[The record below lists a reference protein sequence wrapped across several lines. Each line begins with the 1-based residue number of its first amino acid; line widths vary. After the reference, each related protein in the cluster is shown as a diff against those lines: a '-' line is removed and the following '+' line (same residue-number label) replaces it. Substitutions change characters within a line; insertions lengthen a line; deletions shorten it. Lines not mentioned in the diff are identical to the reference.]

1 MSHKIDSDFLPDYD
15 LALRARTARF
25 AHILTLGVCAFCF
38 IFLIWAHF
46 AKLDEV
52 TRGDA
57 RVVPSSKIQ
66 VVQNLEG
73 GILAELAVRDN
84 QIVQKG
90 DVLLRIANTSAESQY
105 RDSRTQ
111 YLTLEA
117 MIARLKAEI
126 ADTMPQFPQE
136 VLTEA
141 PTVAHSEQALYGSQ
155 LDQFKSNIAVLND
168 QLAQKQQEIA
178 GLQSKQ
184 DTLSRS
190 LALAKQERDMTS
202 PLVASG
208 AASKLEL
215 VKLER
220 ELTDLQGQIDD
231 AKISITQAEAA
242 RNEAQKR
249 IQEKTA
255 TFHSDAQ
262 AELNKHTA
270 ELAALS
276 QQIFAQHDRVTRTE
290 VRSPVRG
297 TIKDVKVTTIGEV
310 IKPGEDLVEIVPLED
325 TLLVEAKIRPAD
337 VAFLHPGQPAMVKVS
352 AYDFSIYGGLKAQ
365 VEDISADTIKDDER
379 PNGGTFFRVTLR
391 TEKNSLGTAD
401 KPLPIIPGMTASAEI
416 LTGQKS
422 VLDYLLKPLLKAR
435 DEALHER

>member
-1 MSHKIDSDFLPDYD
+1 MSPKIDSDFLPDYEY
-15 LALRARTARF
+15 ALRARTARF
-25 AHILTLGVCAFCF
+25 AHILTLGVCAFCL
-38 IFLIWAHF
+38 IFLVWAHF
-46 AKLDEV
+46 AKLEEV

-73 GILAELAVRDN
+73 GILAELAVHDG

-90 DVLLRIANTSAESQY
+90 HVLLRIANTSAESQY

-126 ADTMPQFPQE
+126 ADKTPQFPQE

-141 PTVAHSEQALYGSQ
+141 PTVAHSEQALYDSQ

-168 QLAQKQQEIA
+168 QLVQKQQEIA

-184 DTLSRS
+184 QTLSRS
-190 LALAKQERDMTS
+190 LDLAKQERDMTA
-202 PLVASG
+202 PLVANG

-220 ELTDLQGQIDD
+220 GLTDLQGQIDD
-231 AKISITQAEAA
+231 VKISIPQAEAA

-249 IQEKTA
+249 IQENA

-325 TLLVEAKIRPAD
+325 TLLVEAKVRPAD
-337 VAFLHPGQPAMVKVS
+337 VAFLHPGQPAMVKIT

-365 VEDISADTIKDDER
+365 VEDISADTIKDDT

-391 TEKNSLGTAD
+391 TEKNSLDKGD

>member
-1 MSHKIDSDFLPDYD
+1 MSQKLDTDFLPDYEY
-15 LALRARTARF
+15 ALRARTGRF
-25 AHILTLGVCAFCF
+25 AHILTVGVCAFCF
-38 IFLIWAHF
+38 IFVIWAHF

-73 GILAELAVRDN
+73 GILSELLVRDS

-117 MIARLKAEI
+117 MIARLQAEI
-126 ADTMPQFPQE
+126 AGKPPQFPQE
-136 VLTEA
+136 VLKEA
-141 PTVAHSEQALYGSQ
+141 PDVSRSEEALYDTQ
-155 LDQFKSNIAVLND
+155 ITTLKSDIGVLND
-168 QLAQKQQEIA
+168 QLTQKQQDIA
-178 GLQSKQ
+178 GLQSKAQ
-184 DTLSRS
+184 SLARS
-190 LALAKQERDMTS
+190 LDLAKQEEDITS
-202 PLVASG
+202 PLVSSG
-208 AASKLEL
+208 AASKLDL

-220 ELTDLQGQIDD
+220 EVSDLQGQLDN
-231 AKISITQAEAA
+231 AKVAIPQAEAA
-242 RNEAQKR
+242 RDEAQKR

-255 TFHSDAQ
+255 TFQSDTQ

-276 QQIFAQHDRVTRTE
+276 QQVFTQHDRVTRTE

-325 TLLVEAKIRPAD
+325 TLLVEAKVRPAD
-337 VAFLHPGQPAMVKVS
+337 VAFLHPGQPAMVKIT
-352 AYDFSIYGGLKAQ
+352 AYDFSIYGGLNAR
-365 VEDISADTIKDDER
+365 VEDISADTIKDDG

-391 TEKNSLGTAD
+391 TDKNSLGTVD

-422 VLDYLLKPLLKAR
+422 VLDYLLKPLLKAKE
-435 DEALHER
+435 EALRER

>member
-1 MSHKIDSDFLPDYD
+1 MSHRVDADFLPDYEY
-15 LALRARTARF
+15 ALRARTARF
-25 AHILTLGVCAFCF
+25 AHILTLGVCLFCF
-38 IFLIWAHF
+38 LFVVWAHF

-73 GILAELAVRDN
+73 GILAELLVRDN

-90 DVLLRIANTSAESQY
+90 DVLLRIANTGAEAQY

-117 MIARLKAEI
+117 MIARLQAEI
-126 ADTMPQFPQE
+126 SDKAPQFPQE
-136 VLTEA
+136 VLSEA
-141 PTVAHSEQALYGSQ
+141 PSIARSEQALYDSQ
-155 LDQFKSNIAVLND
+155 MSSFKSDVGVLND
-168 QLAQKQQEIA
+168 QLIQKQQEIA
-178 GLQSKQ
+178 GLQGKVQ
-184 DTLSRS
+184 TLARS
-190 LALAKQERDMTS
+190 LDLAKQERDITA

-208 AASKLEL
+208 AASKLDL

-220 ELTDLQGQIDD
+220 ELSDLQGQLDD
-231 AKISITQAEAA
+231 AKVAIPQAEAA
-242 RNEAQKR
+242 RDEAQKR
-249 IQEKTA
+249 MQAKTE

-276 QQIFAQHDRVTRTE
+276 QQIYAQHDRVTRTE

-325 TLLVEAKIRPAD
+325 TLLVEAKVRPAD
-337 VAFLHPGQPAMVKVS
+337 VAFLHPGQPATVKIT
-352 AYDFSIYGGLKAQ
+352 AYDYSIYGGLKAK
-365 VEDISADTIKDDER
+365 VEDISADTIKDDG

-391 TEKNSLGTAD
+391 TEKNSLGTVD

-422 VLDYLLKPLLKAR
+422 VLDYLLKPLLKAK
-435 DEALHER
+435 DEALRER

>member
-1 MSHKIDSDFLPDYD
+1 MSQKLDSDFLPDYD
-15 LALRARTARF
+15 YAMRGRTARF
-25 AHILTLGVCAFCF
+25 AHILTFGVCAFCLA
-38 IFLIWAHF
+38 FLVWAHF

-73 GILAELAVRDN
+73 GIVAELGVRDG

-105 RDSRTQ
+105 RDSRMQ

-126 ADTMPQFPQE
+126 ADKTPEFPQE
-136 VLTEA
+136 VLNEA
-141 PTVAHSEQALYGSQ
+141 SSVGHSERALYDSQ
-155 LDQFKSNIAVLND
+155 LDQFKSNIAVLSD

-184 DTLSRS
+184 QTLARS
-190 LALAKQERDMTS
+190 LDLAKQEHDMTA

-220 ELTDLQGQIDD
+220 ELSDLQGQIADV
-231 AKISITQAEAA
+231 KISITQAEAA

-310 IKPGEDLVEIVPLED
+310 IKPGQDLVEIVPLED
-325 TLLVEAKIRPAD
+325 TLLVEAKVRPAD
-337 VAFLHPGQPAMVKVS
+337 VAFLHPGQPAMVKIT
-352 AYDFSIYGGLKAQ
+352 AYDFSIYGGLKAR
-365 VEDISADTIKDDER
+365 VEDISADTIKDDA

-391 TEKNSLGTAD
+391 TEKNSLGTGD
-401 KPLPIIPGMTASAEI
+401 KALPIIPGMTASAEI
-416 LTGQKS
+416 LTGQKT

>member
-1 MSHKIDSDFLPDYD
+1 MSQKLDADFLPDYEY
-15 LALRARTARF
+15 ALRAKAGRF

-38 IFLIWAHF
+38 MFVIWAHF
-46 AKLDEV
+46 ATLQEV

-73 GILAELAVRDN
+73 GILAELLVHDG

-90 DVLLRIANTSAESQY
+90 DVLLRIANTGAQAQY
-105 RDSRTQ
+105 QDSRTQ

-117 MIARLKAEI
+117 MIARLEAEI
-126 ADTMPQFPQE
+126 AGKPPQFPRE
-136 VLTEA
+136 VLNEA
-141 PTVAHSEQALYGSQ
+141 PSVARSEQALYDTQ
-155 LDQFKSNIAVLND
+155 ITTLKSDIGVLND
-168 QLAQKQQEIA
+168 QLTQKQQEIA
-178 GLQSKQ
+178 GLEAKQQSL
-184 DTLSRS
+184 TRS
-190 LALAKQERDMTS
+190 LGLAKQEEDILS
-202 PLVASG
+202 PLVTSG
-208 AASKLEL
+208 AASKLDL

-220 ELTDLQGQIDD
+220 EVSDLQGQLDD
-231 AKISITQAEAA
+231 AKVAVPQAEAA
-242 RNEAQKR
+242 RDEAQKR
-249 IQEKTA
+249 MQAKTE
-255 TFHSDAQ
+255 TFRSDAQ

-276 QQIFAQHDRVTRTE
+276 QQIYAQHDRVTRTE

-310 IKPGEDLVEIVPLED
+310 IKPGEDLVDIVPLED
-325 TLLVEAKIRPAD
+325 TLLIEARIRPAD
-337 VAFLHPGQPAMVKVS
+337 VAFLHPGQPATVKIT
-352 AYDFSIYGGLKAQ
+352 AYDYSIYGGLKAK
-365 VEDISADTIKDDER
+365 VEDISADTIKDDG

-391 TEKNSLGTAD
+391 TDKNSLGTVA
-401 KPLPIIPGMTASAEI
+401 KPLPIIPGMTATVEI

>member
-1 MSHKIDSDFLPDYD
+1 MSHKIDSDFLPDYEY
-15 LALRARTARF
+15 ALRARTARF
-25 AHILTLGVCAFCF
+25 AHILTLGVCAFCL

-73 GILAELAVRDN
+73 GILAELAVRDG

-126 ADTMPQFPQE
+126 ADKTPQFPQE

-141 PTVAHSEQALYGSQ
+141 PTVAHSEQALYDSQ
-155 LDQFKSNIAVLND
+155 LDQFKSNIAVLSD
-168 QLAQKQQEIA
+168 QLVQKQQEIT

-184 DTLSRS
+184 QTLSRS
-190 LALAKQERDMTS
+190 LDLAKQERDMTA
-202 PLVASG
+202 PLVSNG

-215 VKLER
+215 VKIER
-220 ELTDLQGQIDD
+220 QLTDIQGQLDD
-231 AKISITQAEAA
+231 AKIAIPQAEAA
-242 RNEAQKR
+242 RNEVQKR

-297 TIKDVKVTTIGEV
+297 TVKDVKVTTIGEV
-310 IKPGEDLVEIVPLED
+310 IKPGQDLIEIVPLED
-325 TLLVEAKIRPAD
+325 TLLVEAKVRPAD
-337 VAFLHPGQPAMVKVS
+337 VAFLHPGQPATVKIT

-365 VEDISADTIKDDER
+365 VEDISADTIKDDT

-391 TEKNSLGTAD
+391 TEKNALGKGD
-401 KPLPIIPGMTASAEI
+401 KSLPIIPGMTASAEI

>member
-1 MSHKIDSDFLPDYD
+1 MSQKIDSDFLPDYEY
-15 LALRARTARF
+15 ALRARTARF
-25 AHILTLGVCAFCF
+25 AHILTLGVCAFCL

-46 AKLDEV
+46 AKLEEV

-73 GILAELAVRDN
+73 GILAELAVHDG

-90 DVLLRIANTSAESQY
+90 DVLLRIAHTSAESQY

-126 ADTMPQFPQE
+126 ADKTPQFPQE

-141 PTVAHSEQALYGSQ
+141 PTVAHSEQALYDSQ
-155 LDQFKSNIAVLND
+155 LDQFKSNIAVLSD
-168 QLAQKQQEIA
+168 QLVQKQQEIA

-184 DTLSRS
+184 QTLSRS
-190 LALAKQERDMTS
+190 LDLAKQERDMTA
-202 PLVASG
+202 PLVANG

-220 ELTDLQGQIDD
+220 GLTDLQGQIDD
-231 AKISITQAEAA
+231 VKISIPQAEAA

-325 TLLVEAKIRPAD
+325 TLLVEAKVRPAD
-337 VAFLHPGQPAMVKVS
+337 VAFLHPGQPAMVKIT

-365 VEDISADTIKDDER
+365 VEDISADTIKDDT

-391 TEKNSLGTAD
+391 TEKNSLGKGD

>member
-1 MSHKIDSDFLPDYD
+1 
-15 LALRARTARF
+15 
-25 AHILTLGVCAFCF
+25 
-38 IFLIWAHF
+38 
-46 AKLDEV
+46 
-52 TRGDA
+52 
-57 RVVPSSKIQ
+57 
-66 VVQNLEG
+66 
-73 GILAELAVRDN
+73 
-84 QIVQKG
+84 
-90 DVLLRIANTSAESQY
+90 VLLRIANTSAESQY

-126 ADTMPQFPQE
+126 ADKTPQFPQE

-141 PTVAHSEQALYGSQ
+141 PTVAHSEQALYDSQ

-168 QLAQKQQEIA
+168 QLVQKQQEIA

-184 DTLSRS
+184 QTLSRS
-190 LALAKQERDMTS
+190 LDLAKQERDMTA
-202 PLVASG
+202 PLVANG

-220 ELTDLQGQIDD
+220 GLTDLQGQIDD
-231 AKISITQAEAA
+231 VKISIPQAEAA

-325 TLLVEAKIRPAD
+325 TLLVEAKVRPAD
-337 VAFLHPGQPAMVKVS
+337 VAFLHPGQPAMVKIT

-365 VEDISADTIKDDER
+365 VEDISADTIKDDT

-391 TEKNSLGTAD
+391 TEKNSLGKGD

>member
-1 MSHKIDSDFLPDYD
+1 MSQKLDADFLPDYEY
-15 LALRARTARF
+15 ALRAKSGRF
-25 AHILTLGVCAFCF
+25 AHILTIGVCSFCLVF
-38 IFLIWAHF
+38 VIWAHF

-73 GILAELAVRDN
+73 GILAELLVRDN

-90 DVLLRIANTSAESQY
+90 DVLLRIANTGAESQY

-117 MIARLKAEI
+117 MIARLTAESR
-126 ADTMPQFPQE
+126 DQELKFPPE
-136 VLTEA
+136 VQSEE
-141 PTVAHSEQALYGSQ
+141 PDVARSEESLYDKQIST
-155 LDQFKSNIAVLND
+155 FKSDIGVLND
-168 QLAQKQQEIA
+168 QLTQKQQEIA
-178 GLQSKQ
+178 GLQSKIQ
-184 DTLSRS
+184 SVSRS
-190 LALAKQERDMTS
+190 LDLAKQEESITA
-202 PLVASG
+202 PLVAGG
-208 AASKLEL
+208 AASKLDL
-215 VKLER
+215 VKIQR
-220 ELTDLQGQIDD
+220 EVSDLQGQLDD
-231 AKISITQAEAA
+231 AKVAIPQAEAA
-242 RNEAQKR
+242 RDEAQKR

-255 TFHSDAQ
+255 TFRSDTQ

-276 QQIFAQHDRVTRTE
+276 QQIYTQHDRVTRTE

-310 IKPGEDLVEIVPLED
+310 IRPGEDLVEIVPLED
-325 TLLVEAKIRPAD
+325 TLLVEAKVRPAD
-337 VAFLHPGQPAMVKVS
+337 VAFLHPDQPAMVKIT
-352 AYDFSIYGGLKAQ
+352 AYDFSIYGGLKAK
-365 VEDISADTIKDDER
+365 VEDISADTIKDDG

-391 TEKNSLGTAD
+391 TEKNSLGTVD

-422 VLDYLLKPLLKAR
+422 VLDYLLKPLLKAKE
-435 DEALHER
+435 EALRER

>member
-1 MSHKIDSDFLPDYD
+1 MSQKVDSDFLPDYD
-15 LALRARTARF
+15 YALRGRTGRF
-25 AHILTLGVCAFCF
+25 AHILTIGVCVFCF
-38 IFLIWAHF
+38 IFVVWAHF

-73 GILAELAVRDN
+73 GILAELAVRDG

-111 YLTLEA
+111 YLTLQA
-117 MIARLKAEI
+117 MIARLQAEI
-126 ADTMPQFPQE
+126 ADKAPQFPQE

-141 PTVAHSEQALYGSQ
+141 PTVAHSEQALYDSQ
-155 LDQFKSNIAVLND
+155 LDQFRSNIAVLND
-168 QLAQKQQEIA
+168 QLTQKQQEIA

-184 DTLSRS
+184 QTLSRS
-190 LALAKQERDMTS
+190 FELAKQEHDMTA

-220 ELTDLQGQIDD
+220 DLTDLQGQIEDV
-231 AKISITQAEAA
+231 KISIIQAEAA

-310 IKPGEDLVEIVPLED
+310 IKPGESLVEIVPLED
-325 TLLVEAKIRPAD
+325 TLLVEAKVRPAD
-337 VAFLHPGQPAMVKVS
+337 VAFLHPGQPAMVKIT
-352 AYDFSIYGGLKAQ
+352 AYDFSIYGGLKAR
-365 VEDISADTIKDDER
+365 VEDISADTIKDDT

>member
-1 MSHKIDSDFLPDYD
+1 MSHKVDSDFLPDYD
-15 LALRARTARF
+15 YALRARTTRF
-25 AHILTLGVCAFCF
+25 AHILTLGVCIFCF
-38 IFLIWAHF
+38 LFLVWAHF
-46 AKLDEV
+46 AKLEEV

-73 GILAELAVRDN
+73 GIVAELAVHDG

-111 YLTLEA
+111 YLTLQA
-117 MIARLKAEI
+117 MIARLQAEI
-126 ADTMPQFPQE
+126 ADKAPQFPQE
-136 VLTEA
+136 VMTEA
-141 PTVAHSEQALYGSQ
+141 PSVAHSEQALYDSQ

-190 LALAKQERDMTS
+190 LELAKQERDMTS

-220 ELTDLQGQIDD
+220 ELTDLQGQIED
-231 AKISITQAEAA
+231 ARIAITQAESA

-325 TLLVEAKIRPAD
+325 TLLVEAKVRPAD
-337 VAFLHPGQPAMVKVS
+337 VAFLHPGQPATVKIT
-352 AYDFSIYGGLKAQ
+352 AYDFSIYGGLKAR
-365 VEDISADTIKDDER
+365 VEDISADTIKDDT

-391 TEKNSLGTAD
+391 TDKNSLGTAD

>member
-1 MSHKIDSDFLPDYD
+1 MSHRIDTDFLPDYD
-15 LALRARTARF
+15 YALRARTGRF
-25 AHILTLGVCAFCF
+25 AHVLTLGVCGFCVLF
-38 IFLIWAHF
+38 VVWAHF

-73 GILAELAVRDN
+73 GILAELPVRDG

-111 YLTLEA
+111 YLTLQA
-117 MIARLKAEI
+117 MIARLQAEI
-126 ADTMPQFPQE
+126 ADRTPQFPQE
-136 VLTEA
+136 VTSEA
-141 PTVAHSEQALYGSQ
+141 PSVGRSEQALYDSQ
-155 LDQFKSNIAVLND
+155 LDQFKSNIAVLSD

-184 DTLSRS
+184 QTLLRS
-190 LALAKQERDMTS
+190 FDLAKQERDMTA
-202 PLVASG
+202 PLVANG
-208 AASKLEL
+208 AASRLEL

-220 ELTDLQGQIDD
+220 GLTDLQGQLDD
-231 AKISITQAEAA
+231 VKIAIPQAESA

-270 ELAALS
+270 ELSALS

-297 TIKDVKVTTIGEV
+297 TVKVVKVTTIGEV
-310 IKPGEDLVEIVPLED
+310 IKPGEDLIEIVPLED

-337 VAFLHPGQPAMVKVS
+337 VAFLHPGQPAMVKVT
-352 AYDFSIYGGLKAQ
+352 AYDFSIYGGLKAK
-365 VEDISADTIKDDER
+365 VEDISADTIKDDA

-391 TEKNSLGTAD
+391 TEKNALGTGD
-401 KPLPIIPGMTASAEI
+401 KLLPIIPGMTASAEV

>member
-1 MSHKIDSDFLPDYD
+1 MSQKIDSDFLPDYEY
-15 LALRARTARF
+15 ALRARTTRF

-73 GILAELAVRDN
+73 GILAELAVHDG

-126 ADTMPQFPQE
+126 ADKMPQFPQE

-141 PTVAHSEQALYGSQ
+141 PTVAHSEQALYDSQ

-168 QLAQKQQEIA
+168 QLTQKQQEIA

-184 DTLSRS
+184 QTLSRS
-190 LALAKQERDMTS
+190 LDLAKQERDMTA
-202 PLVASG
+202 PLVANG

-220 ELTDLQGQIDD
+220 GLTDLQGQIDD
-231 AKISITQAEAA
+231 VKISIPQAEAA

-325 TLLVEAKIRPAD
+325 TLLVEAKVRPAD
-337 VAFLHPGQPAMVKVS
+337 VAFLHPGQPAMVKIT

-365 VEDISADTIKDDER
+365 VEDISADTIKDDT

-391 TEKNSLGTAD
+391 TEKNSLGKGD

>member
-1 MSHKIDSDFLPDYD
+1 MTHKIDSDFLPDYD
-15 LALRARTARF
+15 YALRARTTRF
-25 AHILTLGVCAFCF
+25 AHMLTLGVSAFCLT
-38 IFLIWAHF
+38 FLIWAHF

-73 GILAELAVRDN
+73 GILAELAVRDG

-90 DVLLRIANTSAESQY
+90 DVLLRIANTGAESQY

-126 ADTMPQFPQE
+126 ADTTPQFPQE
-136 VLTEA
+136 VVSEA
-141 PTVAHSEQALYGSQ
+141 PTVAHSEQALYDSQ

-168 QLAQKQQEIA
+168 QLVQKQQEIA

-184 DTLSRS
+184 QTLSRS
-190 LALAKQERDMTS
+190 LDLAKQERDMTA
-202 PLVASG
+202 PLVANG

-215 VKLER
+215 VKIER
-220 ELTDLQGQIDD
+220 QVTDLQGQLDD
-231 AKISITQAEAA
+231 AKISIPQAEAA

-262 AELNKHTA
+262 AELNKHNA

-276 QQIFAQHDRVTRTE
+276 QQIFTQHDRVTRTE

-337 VAFLHPGQPAMVKVS
+337 VAFLHPGQQAMVKVS
-352 AYDFSIYGGLKAQ
+352 AYDFSIYGGLKAR

>member
-1 MSHKIDSDFLPDYD
+1 MSHRVDADFLPDYD
-15 LALRARTARF
+15 YALRARASRF
-25 AHILTLGVCAFCF
+25 AHVLTIGVCVFCLLF
-38 IFLIWAHF
+38 VVWAHF

-52 TRGDA
+52 TRGEA

-73 GILAELAVRDN
+73 GILSELLVRDN

-90 DVLLRIANTSAESQY
+90 DVLLRIANTGAEAQY

-117 MIARLKAEI
+117 MIARLQAEI
-126 ADTMPQFPQE
+126 SDKAPQFPQE
-136 VLTEA
+136 VLNEA
-141 PTVAHSEQALYGSQ
+141 PSIARSEQALYDSQ
-155 LDQFKSNIAVLND
+155 MSTFKSDIGVLND
-168 QLAQKQQEIA
+168 QLTQKQQEIA
-178 GLQSKQ
+178 GLQGKVQS
-184 DTLSRS
+184 LSRS
-190 LALAKQERDMTS
+190 LDLAKQERDITA
-202 PLVASG
+202 PLVTSG
-208 AASKLEL
+208 AASKLDL

-220 ELTDLQGQIDD
+220 ELSDLQGQLDD
-231 AKISITQAEAA
+231 AKVAIPQAEAA
-242 RNEAQKR
+242 RDEAQKR
-249 IQEKTA
+249 MQAKTE

-276 QQIFAQHDRVTRTE
+276 QQIFTQHDRVTRTE

-325 TLLVEAKIRPAD
+325 TLLVEAKVRPAD
-337 VAFLHPGQPAMVKVS
+337 VAFLHPGQPATVKIT
-352 AYDFSIYGGLKAQ
+352 AYDYSIYGGLKAR
-365 VEDISADTIKDDER
+365 VEDISADTIKDDG

-391 TEKNSLGTAD
+391 TEKNSLGTVD

-422 VLDYLLKPLLKAR
+422 VLDYLLKPLLKAKE
-435 DEALHER
+435 EALRER

>member
-1 MSHKIDSDFLPDYD
+1 M
-15 LALRARTARF
+15 
-25 AHILTLGVCAFCF
+25 
-38 IFLIWAHF
+38 IWAHF

-73 GILAELAVRDN
+73 GIVAELAVRDG

-111 YLTLEA
+111 YLTLQA

-126 ADTMPQFPQE
+126 ADGKPQFPQE

-141 PTVAHSEQALYGSQ
+141 PTVGHSEQALYDSQ
-155 LDQFKSNIAVLND
+155 ITQFKSNIAVLDD
-168 QLAQKQQEIA
+168 QLTQKQQEIA

-184 DTLSRS
+184 RTLSRS
-190 LALAKQERDMTS
+190 LDLAKQERDMTA

-208 AASKLEL
+208 AASRLEL

-220 ELTDLQGQIDD
+220 ELTDIQGQLDD
-231 AKISITQAEAA
+231 VKISIPQAEAA

-255 TFHSDAQ
+255 TFHSDAG

-310 IKPGEDLVEIVPLED
+310 IKPGQDIVEIVPLED
-325 TLLVEAKIRPAD
+325 TLLVEAKVRPAD
-337 VAFLHPGQPAMVKVS
+337 VAFLHPGQPATVKIT
-352 AYDFSIYGGLKAQ
+352 AYDFSIYGGLKAR
-365 VEDISADTIKDDER
+365 VEDISADTIKDDT

-391 TEKNSLGTAD
+391 TDRNSLGTGD
-401 KPLPIIPGMTASAEI
+401 KALPIIPGMTASAEI
-416 LTGQKS
+416 LTGQKPCWITS
-422 VLDYLLKPLLKAR
+422 
-435 DEALHER
+435 

>member
-1 MSHKIDSDFLPDYD
+1 MSHKIDADFLPDYEY
-15 LALRARTARF
+15 ALRARAGRF
-25 AHILTLGVCAFCF
+25 AHILTLGVCSFCF
-38 IFLIWAHF
+38 IFVVWAHF
-46 AKLDEV
+46 ATLDEV

-73 GILAELAVRDN
+73 GILSELLVHDS

-90 DVLLRIANTSAESQY
+90 DILLRIANTSAESQY

-117 MIARLKAEI
+117 MIARLTAESLDKA
-126 ADTMPQFPQE
+126 PQFPQE
-136 VLTEA
+136 VMTEA
-141 PTVAHSEQALYGSQ
+141 PDVARSEQALYDTQIST
-155 LDQFKSNIAVLND
+155 FKSTIAVLND
-168 QLAQKQQEIA
+168 QLAEKQQEIA
-178 GLQSKQ
+178 GLQEKEQS
-184 DTLSRS
+184 LSRS
-190 LALAKQERDMTS
+190 LDLAKQEQDITA

-208 AASKLEL
+208 AASKLDL

-220 ELTDLQGQIDD
+220 DVSDMQGQLDD
-231 AKISITQAEAA
+231 VKVSIPQAEAA
-242 RNEAQKR
+242 RDEAR
-249 IQEKTA
+249 NSVVEKTA

-276 QQIFAQHDRVTRTE
+276 QQVFAQHDRVTRTE

-297 TIKDVKVTTIGEV
+297 TVKDVKVTTIGEV
-310 IKPGEDLVEIVPLED
+310 IKPGDDLVEIVPLED
-325 TLLVEAKIRPAD
+325 TLLVEAKVRPAD
-337 VAFLHPGQPAMVKVS
+337 VAFLHPGQQAMVKIT

-365 VEDISADTIKDDER
+365 VEDISADTIKDDG

-391 TEKNSLGTAD
+391 TEKNSLGTMD
-401 KPLPIIPGMTASAEI
+401 KPLPIIPGMTATAEI